1 MCYVLWHSLITLPG
15 DSWKERRGETWNMQK
30 QQVLGER
37 CFGKL
42 FIGFLETFITQVL
55 SFKGS
60 ELETCAFCNVTTG
73 EEAICRFCS
82 RSWATTVPNE
92 MCDFM
97 DLFWYSCHKNWESY
111 QSVQHW
117 VNFVL
122 SFCWT
127 FKVGTIEPGCHRWM
141 LWTVFWSPAAQST
154 WITIHRGK
162 KRKIIDSKG
171 PFPERAKR
179 LVPRKGTSW
188 TWNEIIDLPSLFH
201 QDLDSLQWVQDKMGG
216 AFYRQQ
222 WEVCKVKMTPFSCGP
237 KKDVSLK

>member
-1 MCYVLWHSLITLPG
+1 MYCDTAWSRCLEILGRKGEVKLGICKNSKFWAKDVSESSSLDFWRLSSHRCCPLRVRIRDMC
-15 DSWKERRGETWNMQK
+15 
-30 QQVLGER
+30 
-37 CFGKL
+37 
-42 FIGFLETFITQVL
+42 FLQRHDRWRSYLQI
-55 SFKGS
+55 
-60 ELETCAFCNVTTG
+60 
-73 EEAICRFCS
+73 CS

-111 QSVQHW
+111 QSDQHW

-222 WEVCKVKMTPFSCGP
+222 WEVRKVKMTPFSCGP